1 MSIHDLIRRA
11 SLAGLD
17 LNVRDGQLFARL
29 RTPVADDVLAAVSM
43 YKGEIIAA
51 LMTLATGAGY
61 RVALNHCAP
70 LTPDDLTGDERTEAE
85 ILAGELSITG
95 GLGQFVCDLR
105 QTWNQL
111 SDHDRLAAAL
121 CWQLT
126 VSAPDHQTE
135 SEAA

>member
-17 LNVRDGQLFARL
+17 LNVRDGQLFAHL
-29 RTPVADDVLAAVSM
+29 RNPVADDL
-43 YKGEIIAA
+43 
-51 LMTLATGAGY
+51 LATARDQMPAIIEALTALATAAGY
-61 RVALNHCAP
+61 RVALKHCAP
-70 LTPDDLTGDERTEAE
+70 LTPDDLTGDDRAEAE
-85 ILAGELSITG
+85 TLAGDLRTTG
-95 GLGQFVCDLR
+95 GLGQFVLDYR
-105 QTWNQL
+105 HTWNQL

-126 VSAPDHQTE
+126 VSEPQTE

>member
-1 MSIHDLIRRA
+1 MSVNDLIRRA

-29 RTPVADDVLAAVSM
+29 RTPVADDMLAEVSTH
-43 YKGEIIAA
+43 KAEIVAA
-51 LMTLATGAGY
+51 LTTLATGEGY
-61 RVALNHCAP
+61 RVALKQCAP
-70 LTPDDLTGDERTEAE
+70 LTPDDLTGDERTAAE
-85 ILAGELSITG
+85 TLAGDLATTG

-105 QTWNQL
+105 QTWHEL

-126 VSAPDHQTE
+126 VSEPQTE